1 MAFFGS
7 TEDTVSSSSE
17 ESEVNIEPDEATNRL
32 REVLMNEDAID
43 FGHYFTQQLQKKR
56 ERLIKNSFS
65 SNLNSKRQGP
75 NNTTY
80 YEHIG
85 YCPTDTTEKFRIHG
99 TAPDESTRA
108 SSAPD
113 SDGPLT

>member
-7 TEDTVSSSSE
+7 LDDTVSSSSE
-17 ESEVNIEPDEATNRL
+17 ESEVNIDPDEVTNRL
-32 REVLMNEDAID
+32 KEVLMNDDAVD
-43 FGHYFTQQLQKKR
+43 FGQYFAQLIQKKR
-56 ERLIKNSFS
+56 ERLIKNSFA

-85 YCPTDTTEKFRIHG
+85 YCPADTTDKFRIHG
-99 TAPDESTRA
+99 TAPDDSTRA

-113 SDGPLT
+113 S